1 MLLEKLG
8 NRHRTGSGGN
18 GTTGRSTRSSPVVV
32 VTGASAGVGRAVAV
46 AFGREGWRVAL
57 IARGR
62 ERLASAARDVELA
75 GGQALVI
82 AADVA
87 DAEAIEAAAAQ
98 VVSTWGR
105 IDIWINNA
113 MVSVFGPVTALSP
126 DEIRRVTEVTYL
138 GQVHG
143 TLAALRHMRERDNG
157 TIVQIGSA
165 LSYRSIPLQ
174 SAYCAAKF
182 AVRGFTDS
190 LRSELQ
196 HESSRIRL
204 TMVQLP
210 AVDTPQFD
218 WARSH
223 LPCRLQ
229 PVPPIHEPEPVAEAI
244 MRAALK
250 APREMWIGGPT
261 IQAILGNMVAP
272 GFLDR
277 MMARRAWEGQM
288 TDEPARPREGN
299 LLDAP
304 PGDPGARGR
313 FGSRSRRHVSAVS
326 GTAVRGILAAV
337 AFGCVAGA
345 LTAAWHLGA
354 RRAGAGTPARRLPE
368 RERAARM
375 IS

>member
-1 MLLEKLG
+1 VEK
-8 NRHRTGSGGN
+8 
-18 GTTGRSTRSSPVVV
+18 
-32 VTGASAGVGRAVAV
+32 
-46 AFGREGWRVAL
+46 
-57 IARGR
+57 
-62 ERLASAARDVELA
+62 A
-75 GGQALVI
+75 GGETIVI

-87 DAEAIEAAAAQ
+87 DAGAIEAAAAR
-98 VVSTWGR
+98 VVSTWGY

-113 MVSVFGPVTALSP
+113 MASVFGPAIALSP

-143 TLAALRHMRERDNG
+143 TLAAIRHMRGRNEG

-196 HESSRIRL
+196 HEGSGIRL

-218 WARSH
+218 WARSY
-223 LPCRLQ
+223 LPRRLQ

-244 MRAALK
+244 MQAALE

-261 IQAILGNMVAP
+261 IQAILGTMVAP
-272 GFLDR
+272 GLLDG

-288 TDEPARPREGN
+288 SDEPAIPRDGN
-299 LLDAP
+299 LFDAP

-313 FGSRSRRHVSAVS
+313 FSSRSRQHVPSVS
-326 GTAVRGILAAV
+326 GTTARGILAAV
-337 AFGCVAGA
+337 ALGCLAGA
-345 LTAAWHLGA
+345 VTAAWHLGA
-354 RRAGAGTPARRLPE
+354 RSTRTGTRRLPE

-375 IS
+375 IA

>member
-1 MLLEKLG
+1 M
-8 NRHRTGSGGN
+8 RRTDETAYKSDRN
-18 GTTGRSTRSSPVVV
+18 SPVVV
-32 VTGASAGVGRAVAV
+32 VTGASAGIGRAIAV
-46 AFGREGWRVAL
+46 SFAKEGWRVAL

-62 ERLASAARDVELA
+62 ERLESAAREIERA

-82 AADVA
+82 VADVA
-87 DAEAIEAAAAQ
+87 EAQAMEAAAAQ
-98 VVSTWGR
+98 VVSTWGGL
-105 IDIWINNA
+105 DIWINNA
-113 MVSVFGPVTALSP
+113 MASVFGPVTALSP

-143 TLAALRHMRERDNG
+143 TLAALRHMREQDRG

-190 LRSELQ
+190 LRSELH
-196 HESSRIRL
+196 HEGSRIRL

-210 AVDTPQFD
+210 AVNTPQFD
-218 WARSH
+218 WVRSH
-223 LPCRLQ
+223 LPRRLQ

-244 MRAALK
+244 VRAALE

-261 IQAILGNMVAP
+261 IQAILGTMVAP
-272 GFLDR
+272 GLLDR

-288 TDEPARPREGN
+288 TNEPARPRDGN
-299 LLDAP
+299 LYAAP
-304 PGDPGARGR
+304 TGDPGARGR
-313 FGSRSRRHVSAVS
+313 FDARSRQHVPAVS
-326 GTAVRGILAAV
+326 GTAARGILAAL
-337 AFGCVAGA
+337 ALSCVAGA
-345 LTAAWHLGA
+345 LTAAWRLGA
-354 RRAGAGTPARRLPE
+354 RKTGIPARRLPE

-375 IS
+375 IG

>member
-1 MLLEKLG
+1 
-8 NRHRTGSGGN
+8 
-18 GTTGRSTRSSPVVV
+18 
-32 VTGASAGVGRAVAV
+32 VAV

-62 ERLASAARDVELA
+62 ERLASAAREVEQA
-75 GGQALVI
+75 GGQALVLP
-82 AADVA
+82 ADVA
-87 DAEAIEAAAAQ
+87 DGEAIEAAAAQ
-98 VVSTWGR
+98 VVSTWGH
-105 IDIWINNA
+105 IDVWINNA
-113 MVSVFGPVTALSP
+113 MSSVFGPVTALSP
-126 DEIRRVTEVTYL
+126 GEIRRVTEVTYL

-143 TLAALRHMRERDNG
+143 TLAALRPMRERDRG

-196 HESSRIRL
+196 HEGSRIRL

-223 LPCRLQ
+223 LPRRLQ

-244 MRAALK
+244 MRAALD
-250 APREMWIGGPT
+250 APREMWIGSPT

-272 GFLDR
+272 GLLDR

-288 TDEPARPREGN
+288 TEEPASPRDGN
-299 LLDAP
+299 LFDAP

-313 FGSRSRRHVSAVS
+313 FGSRSRQRVLSVS
-326 GTAVRGILAAV
+326 GTTARGILATLAL
-337 AFGCVAGA
+337 GCVAGA
-345 LTAAWHLGA
+345 LTAAWRLG
-354 RRAGAGTPARRLPE
+354 GKGTAKSEPRLSE

-375 IS
+375 IG

>member
-1 MLLEKLG
+1 MQPADETVYKS
-8 NRHRTGSGGN
+8 NRN
-18 GTTGRSTRSSPVVV
+18 SPVVV
-32 VTGASAGVGRAVAV
+32 ITGASAGVGRAVAA

-57 IARGR
+57 IARGH
-62 ERLASAARDVELA
+62 ERLASAARDVEQM
-75 GGQALVI
+75 GGRALVI
-82 AADVA
+82 TADVA
-87 DAEAIEAAAAQ
+87 DAQAIDAAAAQ
-98 VVSTWGR
+98 VVATWGR
-105 IDIWINNA
+105 MDIWINNA
-113 MVSVFGPVTALSP
+113 MASVFGPVTALSP

-143 TLAALRHMRERDNG
+143 TLAALRHMREWNSG

-190 LRSELQ
+190 LRSELH
-196 HESSRIRL
+196 HEGSPIRL

-218 WARSH
+218 WVRSH
-223 LPCRLQ
+223 LPRRLQ
-229 PVPPIHEPEPVAEAI
+229 PVPPIHDPEPVADAI
-244 MRAALK
+244 VRAALE

-261 IQAILGNMVAP
+261 IQAILGTMVAP
-272 GFLDR
+272 GLLDR

-288 TDEPARPREGN
+288 TDEVARPRDGN
-299 LLDAP
+299 LYDAP

-313 FGSRSRRHVSAVS
+313 FGSRSRRHVPAVS
-326 GTAVRGILAAV
+326 GTAARGILAAV
-337 AFGCVAGA
+337 AVSCAAGA
-345 LTAAWHLGA
+345 LTAAWRLGA
-354 RRAGAGTPARRLPE
+354 RKTGIPARRLPE

-375 IS
+375 IG

>member
-1 MLLEKLG
+1 MA
-8 NRHRTGSGGN
+8 HRKNAGSWEAA
-18 GTTGRSTRSSPVVV
+18 PVVV
-32 VTGASAGVGRAVAV
+32 VTGASAGIGRAVAV
-46 AFGREGWRVAL
+46 AFGREGCRVAL

-62 ERLASAARDVELA
+62 ERLASAAQEVEEA

-87 DAEAIEAAAAQ
+87 DADGIEAAAAQ
-98 VVSTWGR
+98 VVETWGR
-105 IDIWINNA
+105 IDVWINNA
-113 MVSVFGPVTALSP
+113 MASVFGPAQALSP

-143 TLAALRHMRERDNG
+143 TLAALRHMQKRDEG

-196 HESSRIRL
+196 HEGSHIRL

-223 LPCRLQ
+223 LPRKLQ
-229 PVPPIHEPEPVAEAI
+229 PVPPIHGPDAVAQAVV
-244 MRAALK
+244 RAARK
-250 APREMWIGGPT
+250 APREMWVGSPT
-261 IQAILGNMVAP
+261 IQAILGTMVAP
-272 GFLDR
+272 GLLDG

-288 TDEPARPREGN
+288 TGEFAEPREGN
-299 LLDAP
+299 LFKAP

-313 FGSRSRRHVSAVS
+313 FGPRSRKHLVSVS
-326 GTAVRGILAAV
+326 GTAARGILAAV
-337 AFGCVAGA
+337 AFACMAGA
-345 LTAAWHLGA
+345 VTAAWRLGA
-354 RRAGAGTPARRLPE
+354 RGAATHDRRLSD

>member
-1 MLLEKLG
+1 MRRADETAYKS
-8 NRHRTGSGGN
+8 NRN
-18 GTTGRSTRSSPVVV
+18 SPVVV
-32 VTGASAGVGRAVAV
+32 ITGASAGIGRAVAV

-62 ERLASAARDVELA
+62 ERLASAAREVERA

-87 DAEAIEAAAAQ
+87 DAEAIDAAAAQ
-98 VVSTWGR
+98 VVSTWSGL
-105 IDIWINNA
+105 DIWVNNA
-113 MVSVFGPVTALSP
+113 MASVFGPVANLSP
-126 DEIRRVTEVTYL
+126 EEIRRVTEVTYL

-143 TLAALRHMRERDNG
+143 TLAALRHMRERDSG

-190 LRSELQ
+190 LRSELH
-196 HESSRIRL
+196 HEGSRIRL

-218 WARSH
+218 WVRSH
-223 LPCRLQ
+223 LPRRLQ
-229 PVPPIHEPEPVAEAI
+229 PVPPVHEPEPVAEAI
-244 MRAALK
+244 VRAALE

-261 IQAILGNMVAP
+261 VQAILGNMMAP
-272 GFLDR
+272 GLLDR
-277 MMARRAWEGQM
+277 MMARQAWEGQM
-288 TDEPARPREGN
+288 TEEPARPREGN
-299 LLDAP
+299 LFDTP
-304 PGDPGARGR
+304 PGDPGTRGR
-313 FGSRSRRHVSAVS
+313 FSSRSRQHVPAVS
-326 GTAVRGILAAV
+326 STAARGILAAV
-337 AFGCVAGA
+337 ALSCVAGA
-345 LTAAWHLGA
+345 LTAAWRLGA
-354 RRAGAGTPARRLPE
+354 RGAGEPPRRLPE

-375 IS
+375 IG

>member
-1 MLLEKLG
+1 
-8 NRHRTGSGGN
+8 
-18 GTTGRSTRSSPVVV
+18 
-32 VTGASAGVGRAVAV
+32 VAV
-46 AFGREGWRVAL
+46 AFGREGYRVAL

-62 ERLASAARDVELA
+62 ERLASAARQVEQA
-75 GGQALVI
+75 GGRPLVI
-82 AADVA
+82 QADVA
-87 DAEAIEAAAAQ
+87 DADAIESAAAQ
-98 VVSTWGR
+98 VISTWGR

-113 MVSVFGPVTALSP
+113 MASVFSPATDLSP
-126 DEIRRVTEVTYL
+126 NEIRRVTEVTYL

-143 TLAALRHMRERDNG
+143 TLAALRHMRERNKG

-190 LRSELQ
+190 LRSELL
-196 HESSRIRL
+196 HEGNRVRL

-223 LPCRLQ
+223 LSRKLQ
-229 PVPPIHEPEPVAEAI
+229 PVPPIHEPEPVAAAI

-250 APREMWIGGPT
+250 APREMWIGHPT
-261 IQAILGNMVAP
+261 IQAILGTMVAP
-272 GFLDR
+272 GLLDR

-288 TDEPARPREGN
+288 TNEPATPRDGN
-299 LLDAP
+299 LFDLP
-304 PGDPGARGR
+304 PGDPGAHGR
-313 FGSRSRRHVSAVS
+313 FASRSRGHVLSVS
-326 GTAVRGILAAV
+326 GATARGVLAAI
-337 AFGCVAGA
+337 ALGCIAGA
-345 LTAAWHLGA
+345 MTAAWRLGA
-354 RRAGAGTPARRLPE
+354 KGTGATAHRLPE

>member
-1 MLLEKLG
+1 MLENLDG
-8 NRHRTGSGGN
+8 RRRAGSGGREAA
-18 GTTGRSTRSSPVVV
+18 GRSTPSGPVVV
-32 VTGASAGVGRAVAV
+32 VTGASAGIGRAVAV

-62 ERLASAARDVELA
+62 ERLASAARDVEQA

-87 DAEAIEAAAAQ
+87 EANALEAAAVQ

-113 MVSVFGPVTALSP
+113 MASVFGPVTDLSP

-143 TLAALRHMRERDNG
+143 TLAALRHMRERDRG

-190 LRSELQ
+190 LRSELR
-196 HESSRIRL
+196 HEGSRIRL

-223 LPCRLQ
+223 LPRRLQ

-244 MRAALK
+244 MRAALD

-272 GFLDR
+272 GLLDR

-288 TDEPARPREGN
+288 TNGPAGTREGN
-299 LLDAP
+299 LFDAP
-304 PGDPGARGR
+304 PGDPGIRGR
-313 FGSRSRRHVSAVS
+313 FGARSRRHVPAVS
-326 GTAVRGILAAV
+326 GATARGILAAV
-337 AFGCVAGA
+337 AFGCAAGA
-345 LTAAWHLGA
+345 LAAAWRLGA
-354 RRAGAGTPARRLPE
+354 QRTAVPARRLPE

-375 IS
+375 IG

>member
-1 MLLEKLG
+1 
-8 NRHRTGSGGN
+8 
-18 GTTGRSTRSSPVVV
+18 VV
-32 VTGASAGVGRAVAV
+32 AI
-46 AFGREGWRVAL
+46 AFGKKGWRVAL
-57 IARGR
+57 IARGH
-62 ERLASAARDVELA
+62 ERLGSAARAVEQA

-87 DAEAIEAAAAQ
+87 DAEAVEQAAAH

-113 MVSVFGPVTALSP
+113 MASVFGPATALSP

-143 TLAALRHMRERDNG
+143 TLAGLRHMQKRNKG

-196 HESSRIRL
+196 HEGSRIRL

-223 LPCRLQ
+223 LPRRLQ

-244 MRAALK
+244 MQAALE
-250 APREMWIGGPT
+250 APREMWIGSPT
-261 IQAILGNMVAP
+261 VQAILGTMVAP
-272 GFLDR
+272 GLVDR

-288 TDEPARPREGN
+288 TDEAATPRDDN
-299 LLDAP
+299 LFDVP

-313 FGSRSRRHVSAVS
+313 FGSRSRQHVLSVS
-326 GTAVRGILAAV
+326 GTTARGILAAV
-337 AFGCVAGA
+337 ALGCVAGA
-345 LTAAWHLGA
+345 ITAAWHLGT
-354 RRAGAGTPARRLPE
+354 RTTPTRMRRLPE

-375 IS
+375 IG

>member
-1 MLLEKLG
+1 MRRIDETAYK
-8 NRHRTGSGGN
+8 S
-18 GTTGRSTRSSPVVV
+18 STKSPVVII
-32 VTGASAGVGRAVAV
+32 TGASAGIGRAVAV
-46 AFGREGWRVAL
+46 AFGKEGWRIAL

-62 ERLASAARDVELA
+62 GRLESTAREVEKA
-75 GGQALVI
+75 GGQALI
-82 AADVA
+82 FAADVA
-87 DAEAIEAAAAQ
+87 DAQAMEAVAAQ
-98 VVSTWGR
+98 VVSTWGGL
-105 IDIWINNA
+105 DIWINNA
-113 MVSVFGPVTALSP
+113 MASVFGPVTALSP

-143 TLAALRHMRERDNG
+143 TLAALRHMRVRNRG

-190 LRSELQ
+190 LRSELH
-196 HESSRIRL
+196 HEGSRIRL

-218 WARSH
+218 WVRSH
-223 LPCRLQ
+223 LPRRLQ
-229 PVPPIHEPEPVAEAI
+229 PVPPIHDPDPVAQAI
-244 MRAALK
+244 VRAALE

-261 IQAILGNMVAP
+261 IQAILGTMVAP
-272 GFLDR
+272 GLLDR

-288 TDEPARPREGN
+288 TEEEARPRADN
-299 LLDAP
+299 LFDAP

-313 FGSRSRRHVSAVS
+313 FGSCSRRHVPAVS
-326 GTAVRGILAAV
+326 GTAARSVLAAV
-337 AFGCVAGA
+337 ALGCVAGA

-354 RRAGAGTPARRLPE
+354 RGKEKPARRLPV
-368 RERAARM
+368 REHAARM
-375 IS
+375 IG

>member
-1 MLLEKLG
+1 VTDNFC
-8 NRHRTGSGGN
+8 NRRRGHPSAHEGGDKSN
-18 GTTGRSTRSSPVVV
+18 RIPPVVV

-46 AFGREGWRVAL
+46 AFGRKGWRVAL

-62 ERLASAARDVELA
+62 ERLASAAREVEQA
-75 GGQALVI
+75 GGKTLII

-87 DAEAIEAAAAQ
+87 DADAIWAAAAH
-98 VVSTWGR
+98 VVSTWAG

-113 MVSVFGPVTALSP
+113 MASVFAPATELSP
-126 DEIRRVTEVTYL
+126 EEIRRVTEVTYL

-143 TLAALRHMRERDNG
+143 TLAALSHMRERGEG

-174 SAYCAAKF
+174 SVYCAAKF

-196 HESSRIRL
+196 HEGSRIRL

-223 LPCRLQ
+223 LPRRLQ
-229 PVPPIHEPEPVAEAI
+229 PVPPIHEPAPVAEAI
-244 MRAALK
+244 MRAALE
-250 APREMWIGGPT
+250 APREMWIGSPT
-261 IQAILGNMVAP
+261 IQAILGSMVVP
-272 GFLDR
+272 GLLDR

-288 TDEPARPREGN
+288 TDEPATPRHGN
-299 LLDAP
+299 LFDVP

-313 FGSRSRRHVSAVS
+313 FSARSRQQVLAVS
-326 GTAVRGILAAV
+326 GTTARGILAAV
-337 AFGCVAGA
+337 ALGCVAGA
-345 LTAAWHLGA
+345 ITAAWHFGT
-354 RRAGAGTPARRLPE
+354 RTTPARTRRLPE

-375 IS
+375 IG

>member
-1 MLLEKLG
+1 MAPA
-8 NRHRTGSGGN
+8 
-18 GTTGRSTRSSPVVV
+18 TGRKPSRSNPVVV
-32 VTGASAGVGRAVAV
+32 VTGASAGVGRAVAI
-46 AFGREGWRVAL
+46 AFGRTGWRVAL

-62 ERLASAARDVELA
+62 ERLASAAREVELA

-87 DAEAIEAAAAQ
+87 DAGAIEDAAEQ
-98 VVSTWGR
+98 VISTWGR

-113 MVSVFGPVTALSP
+113 MASIFAPATELSS

-143 TLAALRHMRERDNG
+143 TLAALRHMRERNEG

-190 LRSELQ
+190 LRSELL
-196 HESSRIRL
+196 HEGSRIRL

-223 LPCRLQ
+223 LPRRPQ
-229 PVPPIHEPEPVAEAI
+229 PVGPIHEPEPVAEAI
-244 MRAALK
+244 MRAALE

-261 IQAILGNMVAP
+261 IQAILGTMVAP

-299 LLDAP
+299 LFDVPA
-304 PGDPGARGR
+304 GDPGARGR
-313 FGSRSRRHVSAVS
+313 FGSRSRRHVLSVS
-326 GTAVRGILAAV
+326 GTTARGIFAAV
-337 AFGCVAGA
+337 ALGCVAGA
-345 LTAAWHLGA
+345 VTLAWRLGTK
-354 RRAGAGTPARRLPE
+354 RTVTPPRRLPE

-375 IS
+375 IG

>member
-1 MLLEKLG
+1 MRRVDETAYRS
-8 NRHRTGSGGN
+8 NRK
-18 GTTGRSTRSSPVVV
+18 SPVVV
-32 VTGASAGVGRAVAV
+32 ITGASAGIGRAVAV

-57 IARGR
+57 IARGS
-62 ERLASAARDVELA
+62 ERLESAAREVEKA
-75 GGQALVI
+75 GGQALVF

-87 DAEAIEAAAAQ
+87 DAQAMEAAAAQ
-98 VVSTWGR
+98 VVSTWGGL
-105 IDIWINNA
+105 DIWINNA
-113 MVSVFGPVTALSP
+113 MASVLGPVTDLSS

-138 GQVHG
+138 GQVYG
-143 TLAALRHMRERDNG
+143 TLAALRHMRVRNRG

-190 LRSELQ
+190 LRSELH
-196 HESSRIRL
+196 HEGSGICL

-218 WARSH
+218 WVRSH
-223 LPCRLQ
+223 LPRRLQ
-229 PVPPIHEPEPVAEAI
+229 PVPPIHEPAPVAEAI
-244 MRAALK
+244 VRAALE
-250 APREMWIGGPT
+250 APREMWIGAPT
-261 IQAILGNMVAP
+261 IQAILGTMVAP
-272 GFLDR
+272 GLLDR

-288 TDEPARPREGN
+288 TDEAASPSDGN
-299 LLDAP
+299 LFDAP

-313 FGSRSRRHVSAVS
+313 FGSRSRRHVPAVS
-326 GTAVRGILAAV
+326 GTAARGILAAV
-337 AFGCVAGA
+337 ALSCVAGA

-354 RRAGAGTPARRLPE
+354 RGSKRTARRLPE

-375 IS
+375 IG

>member
-1 MLLEKLG
+1 VID
-8 NRHRTGSGGN
+8 NFRDRRRTRPTAREAGYKPG
-18 GTTGRSTRSSPVVV
+18 RSSPVVV

-62 ERLASAARDVELA
+62 ERLESAAREIEQ
-75 GGQALVI
+75 GGGRALVI

-87 DAEAIEAAAAQ
+87 DAGAMQAAAAK
-98 VVSTWGR
+98 VVSTWGH

-113 MVSVFGPVTALSP
+113 MASVFGPAAALSP

-143 TLAALRHMRERDNG
+143 TLAALRHMRERNRG

-190 LRSELQ
+190 LRSELL
-196 HESSRIRL
+196 HEGSRVRL

-223 LPCRLQ
+223 LPRRLQ

-244 MRAALK
+244 MRAALE
-250 APREMWIGGPT
+250 APREMWIGSPT
-261 IQAILGNMVAP
+261 IQAILGTMVAP

-277 MMARRAWEGQM
+277 MMARRAWDGQM
-288 TDEPARPREGN
+288 TEEPAMPRAGN
-299 LLDAP
+299 LFDVPL
-304 PGDPGARGR
+304 GDPGACGR
-313 FGSRSRRHVSAVS
+313 FGSRSRRHVLSVS
-326 GTAVRGILAAV
+326 GTTARGILAAL
-337 AFGCVAGA
+337 AFGCMAGA
-345 LTAAWHLGA
+345 MAAAWRMGGKSGVA
-354 RRAGAGTPARRLPE
+354 APRRLPE

-375 IS
+375 IG

>member
-1 MLLEKLG
+1 
-8 NRHRTGSGGN
+8 
-18 GTTGRSTRSSPVVV
+18 
-32 VTGASAGVGRAVAV
+32 
-46 AFGREGWRVAL
+46 L

-62 ERLASAARDVELA
+62 ERLVSAALEVERA
-75 GGQALVI
+75 GGKALVI

-87 DAEAIEAAAAQ
+87 DAAAIENAAAQ
-98 VVSTWGR
+98 VVAAWGR
-105 IDIWINNA
+105 IDVWINNA
-113 MVSVFGPVTALSP
+113 MASVFGPAIALSP
-126 DEIRRVTEVTYL
+126 DEIRRVTDVTYL

-143 TLAALRHMRERDNG
+143 TLAALRQMQRTGEG

-196 HESSRIRL
+196 HEGSRIRL

-218 WARSH
+218 WARSR
-223 LPCRLQ
+223 LPRELQ
-229 PVPPIHEPEPVAEAI
+229 PVPPIHDPETVAEAI
-244 MRAALK
+244 VRAAQN
-250 APREMWIGGPT
+250 PRREVWVGSPT
-261 IQAILGNMVAP
+261 IQAILGTMVAP
-272 GFLDR
+272 GLLDG

-288 TDEPARPREGN
+288 TGKPSRPRDGN
-299 LLDAP
+299 LFDTP

-313 FGSRSRRHVSAVS
+313 FGPRSRKRVMSVSD
-326 GTAVRGILAAV
+326 TAARGILAAV
-337 AFGCVAGA
+337 ALGCVAGA
-345 LTAAWHLGA
+345 VAAAWRLGA
-354 RRAGAGTPARRLPE
+354 RRTAPGDRRLAD

-375 IS
+375 II